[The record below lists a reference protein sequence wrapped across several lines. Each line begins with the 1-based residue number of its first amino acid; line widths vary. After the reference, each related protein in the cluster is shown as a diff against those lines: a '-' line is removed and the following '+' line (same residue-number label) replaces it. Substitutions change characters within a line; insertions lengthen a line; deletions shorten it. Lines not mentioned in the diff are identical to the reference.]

1 MKPHSLQF
9 LGDENLFS
17 DWQSAHYVILPI
29 PYEGAVSFGTGTAA
43 APDAVL
49 EISPYLELWD
59 EVFQID
65 PSTAGIATIA
75 PRPITADHADMHR
88 RIYEHAREIVQAD
101 KIPII
106 LGGDHSIS
114 SGVFRAV
121 REKYETLSCIQI
133 DAHSDL
139 RDSYEGS
146 PYSHASVMAR
156 IRDKTDDVVQL
167 GIRSMSREEAERIE
181 RDQLSVCSMHQ
192 FRNSKMDW
200 KKAIEELPDPVYITF
215 DVDAF
220 DWSVIASTGT
230 PEPGGFSWD
239 EALDILWTIY
249 KSKKVV
255 GWDVVE
261 LSVSPHDRN
270 SPFAVAKLIYKMIAM
285 HQSALL

>member
-1 MKPHSLQF
+1 MIKPHSLQF
-9 LGDENLFS
+9 LGYENLYS
-17 DWQSAHYVILPI
+17 DWHNAQYAILPI
-29 PYEGAVSFGTGTAA
+29 PYEGAVSSGTGTAD

-49 EISPYLELWD
+49 AASPYLELWD
-59 EVFQID
+59 EVFNID
-65 PSTAGIATIA
+65 PSRSGITTIA
-75 PRPITADHADMHR
+75 PVLPAMLHVEMHESV
-88 RIYEHAREIVQAD
+88 YQKSREIVQAG

-114 SGVFRAV
+114 SGVFRAA
-121 REKYETLSCIQI
+121 REKYGTLSCIQI

-139 RDSYEGS
+139 RDSYEGN

-156 IRDKTDDVVQL
+156 MRDMTNHVVQL
-167 GIRSMSREEAERIE
+167 GIRSMSKEEAERIE
-181 RDQLSVCSMHQ
+181 RDNLTVCTMHQ
-192 FRNSKMDW
+192 FRKNKVDW
-200 KKAIEELPDPVYITF
+200 KKAVERLPDPVYITF

-239 EALDILWTIY
+239 EALDVLWMIY
-249 KSKKVV
+249 ASKKVV

-285 HQSALL
+285 HQAA